1 MEIVFFFYIFV
12 IIQVLFESFYM
23 MQALNLNVLR
33 VPLQDYIQVILFFV
47 LFVEK

>member
-12 IIQVLFESFYM
+12 IIQVLFESY

-33 VPLQDYIQVILFFV
+33 VPLQDYVQVILFFV